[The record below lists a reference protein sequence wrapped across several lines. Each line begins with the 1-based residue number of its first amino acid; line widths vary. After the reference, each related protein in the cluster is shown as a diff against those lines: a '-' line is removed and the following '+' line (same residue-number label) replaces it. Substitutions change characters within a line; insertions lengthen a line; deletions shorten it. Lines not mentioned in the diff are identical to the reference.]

1 MRLVTLG
8 GAALR
13 LTPPGTERLETA
25 RRLEVGVTG
34 PECNAAVAAGRLG
47 SEAAWLSRLP
57 DGPLGRRVAAELR
70 GHEVEVV
77 ADLVDGRQGLTF
89 FERGPEPRGND
100 RLDDLAGAA
109 VEGLTMDDL
118 PDAEIEAADVA
129 YVTAATPVASNGLAG
144 TTAKFL
150 KTATDAG
157 ATTALGL
164 LDVRGW
170 EDRGTGQEAVEGLFP
185 VVDVL
190 VGTAD
195 AVATVFDRDGEPGG
209 VMHALASEHGLETVA
224 LSHDRGAAVWHEAT
238 VHELAAPDV
247 DVVDV
252 SGSADAFAGAFLAGL
267 AGGDVQSALRRA
279 VAASALARTTPGA
292 LPAFTA
298 AEVDRVAQRVGRD

>member
-1 MRLVTLG
+1 MQLVTLG

-25 RRLEVGVTG
+25 RRLGVGVTG
-34 PECNAAVAAGRLG
+34 PECNAAVAASRLG
-47 SEAAWLSRLP
+47 SEATWLSRLS

-77 ADLVDGRQGLTF
+77 ADLADDRQGLTF
-89 FERGPEPRGND
+89 FERGPEPRCND

-118 PDAEIEAADVA
+118 PDGLIEGADVA

-144 TTAKFL
+144 ATAKFL

-170 EDRGTGQEAVEGLFP
+170 DAREDAREAVEGLFP
-185 VVDVL
+185 VVDVF
-190 VGTAD
+190 VGTAE

-209 VMHALASEHGLETVA
+209 VMHALASEHGFETVA
-224 LSHDRGAAVWHEAT
+224 LAHDRGAAAWHDAT
-238 VHELAAPDV
+238 VHELGALDV

-252 SGSADAFAGAFLAGL
+252 TGAADAFAGAFLAGIDE
-267 AGGDVQSALRRA
+267 GDVPTALRRA

-292 LPAFTA
+292 LPEFTA
-298 AEVDRVAQRVGRD
+298 EEVARVADRVERG